1 MTGLVVVKAYSYI
14 RFSTPEQ
21 AKGDSLRRQITAAEA
36 WCAAHGL
43 QLDDTM
49 RDLGV
54 SAFRGTN
61 STEGALKRFLTLV
74 EDEQIQRG
82 SYLIVESLDRIS
94 RETATDAAMRLFDL
108 IRAGIIVVTLSDGQ
122 VYSHDGLRGNPMP
135 LAFSIMIMARA
146 HEESLVKSQRLTA
159 VWQHKK
165 EIART
170 EKKPLTPRCPEWL
183 EVRDGKF
190 HIRPERVAIV
200 HRIFQDVID
209 GYGRR
214 EIVRRLN
221 AEKVPT
227 WRGGDGWH
235 TSSVAKVVQSKAVIG
250 EYQPHS
256 GTHKLR
262 NRKPVGDPIK
272 DYYPRIVDE
281 ATFWRA
287 QAATEGRQQRSA
299 GRKGKHAHILQGLAV
314 CGSCGSPMHLLNKG
328 KPPKGGKYICCSNN
342 LRGLDCSMSRR
353 WRAEMLE
360 DQLLRTFATIEA
372 GSIQLL
378 DNSAPR
384 LEHDISS
391 LKARLDDEKRKRKRL
406 VALVEDGNDDEN
418 LAERY
423 RAVSKLVKEL
433 TAELKAAETAQSK
446 ASADP
451 DFVQK
456 IIETASLS
464 AQLDEADQA
473 KARDLR
479 IRLREVIKSTIDRIV
494 CDPEIG
500 AILHFPPRH
509 WFELKTRG
517 FAVHMKAEGDT
528 GPIFLLDKNPSQD
541 AVDRFFG
548 GAFPTDAEFM
558 PPSETLD
565 SMQPQ
570 NPAMLAYAD
579 ALFAFLRD
587 HNPTPEQIEQWQERY
602 VQEHGLAM

>member
-1 MTGLVVVKAYSYI
+1 MVKAYSYI

-21 AKGDSLRRQITAAEA
+21 AKGDSLRRQTAAAEA

-54 SAFRGTN
+54 SAFHGTN
-61 STEGALKRFLTLV
+61 RTEGALKRFLTLV
-74 EDEQIQRG
+74 EEGRIERG

-94 RETATDAAMRLFDL
+94 REVATDAAMRLFDL
-108 IRAGIIVVTLSDGQ
+108 IRAGIVVVTLSDGQ
-122 VYSHDGLRGNPMP
+122 VYSHDGLRDNWMP

-146 HEESLVKSQRLTA
+146 HEESLVKSHRVTA
-159 VWQHKK
+159 AWERKK
-165 EIART
+165 ELARS

-183 EVRDGKF
+183 ELRDGKF
-190 HIRPERVAIV
+190 HVRPERVAIV
-200 HRIFQDVID
+200 HRIFQDTID

-221 AEKVPT
+221 GDKVPT

-262 NRKPVGDPIK
+262 NRKPVGEPVK

-328 KPPKGGKYICCSNN
+328 QPPKGGKYICCSSQ
-342 LRGLDCSMSRR
+342 LRGTGCTTSRR
-353 WRAEMLE
+353 WRGEMLE
-360 DQLLRTFATIEA
+360 DQLLRTFATIESS
-372 GSIQLL
+372 SIQLL

-406 VALVEDGNDDEN
+406 VDLVEDDNDDED

-423 RAVSKLVKEL
+423 RTLSKLIKEL
-433 TAELKAAETAQSK
+433 TTELKAVEAAQSK
-446 ASADP
+446 ATADP

-456 IIETASLS
+456 IIEAASLS
-464 AQLDEADQA
+464 AQLGEADQT

-479 IRLREVIKSTIDRIV
+479 IRLREIIKSTIDKIV

-500 AILHFPPRH
+500 AILRFPPRH
-509 WFELKTRG
+509 WFELKSRG
-517 FAVHMKAEGDT
+517 FAVYMKASGDT
-528 GPIFLLDKNPSQD
+528 GPVFLLDKNPSQD
-541 AVDRFFG
+541 AVDRFYSG
-548 GAFPTDAEFM
+548 TFPTDAEFM
-558 PPSETLD
+558 ASPGTPDSE
-565 SMQPQ
+565 QPQ
-570 NPAMLAYAD
+570 NPALLSYAD
-579 ALFAFLRD
+579 ALFAFIRD

-602 VQEHGLAM
+602 VQEHRPST

>member
-1 MTGLVVVKAYSYI
+1 MVKAYSYI

-21 AKGDSLRRQITAAEA
+21 AKGDSLRRQTAAAEA
-36 WCAAHGL
+36 WCAERGIR
-43 QLDDTM
+43 LDDTL

-54 SAFRGTN
+54 SAFHGTN
-61 STEGALKRFLTLV
+61 RTEGALRRFLELV
-74 EDEQIQRG
+74 ESGRIERG

-94 RETATDAAMRLFDL
+94 REAVMDAATRLFDL
-108 IRAGIIVVTLSDGQ
+108 IRAGIVVVTLSDGQ
-122 VYSHDGLRGNPMP
+122 IYSQDGLRDNWMP
-135 LAFSIMIMARA
+135 LLMSLIVMARA
-146 HEESLVKSQRLTA
+146 HEESLMKSKRVTA
-159 VWQHKK
+159 AWERKK
-165 EIART
+165 ELARS

-183 EVRDGKF
+183 ELRDGKF
-190 HIRPERVAIV
+190 HLRPERVAIV
-200 HRIFQDVID
+200 HRIFQDTID

-221 AEKVPT
+221 ADKVPT
-227 WRGGDGWH
+227 FRGGDGWH
-235 TSSVAKVVQSKAVIG
+235 TSSVGKVVQSRAVIG

-262 NRKPVGDPIK
+262 NRKPVGEPIK
-272 DYYPRIVDE
+272 DFYPPIVDE

-299 GRKGKHAHILQGLAV
+299 GRKGRHAHILQGLAV
-314 CGSCGSPMHLLNKG
+314 CGACGSPMHLLNKG
-328 KPPKGGKYICCSNN
+328 QPPKGGKYICCSSS
-342 LRGLDCSMSRR
+342 LRGTGCNMSRR
-353 WRAEMLE
+353 WRSEMLE
-360 DQLLRTFATIEA
+360 DQLLRTFAMIES

-384 LEHDISS
+384 LEHDIAS

-406 VALVEDGNDDEN
+406 VALAEEGNEDED

-433 TAELKAAETAQSK
+433 TAELKEAETAQSK

-451 DFVQK
+451 HFVQK
-456 IIETASLS
+456 IIEAASLS

-479 IRLREVIKSTIDRIV
+479 IRLREIIKSTIDKIV

-509 WFELKTRG
+509 AFTLNSQG
-517 FAVHMKAEGDT
+517 FGVPMIAEAGS
-528 GPIFLLDKNPSQD
+528 GPRFLLDKNPSQE

-558 PPSETLD
+558 APSETPD
-565 SMQPQ
+565 GMQPQ
-570 NPAMLAYAD
+570 NPAVLAYAD
-579 ALFAFLRD
+579 ALFAYLRD

-602 VQEHGLAM
+602 AQEHGSAM

>member
-1 MTGLVVVKAYSYI
+1 MVKAYSYI

-21 AKGDSLRRQITAAEA
+21 AKGDSLRRQTAAAEA
-36 WCAAHGL
+36 WCAAHSL

-54 SAFRGTN
+54 SAFHGTN
-61 STEGALKRFLTLV
+61 RTEGALKRFLTLV
-74 EDEQIQRG
+74 EEGRISRG

-94 RETATDAAMRLFDL
+94 REVATDAAMRLFDL

-122 VYSHDGLRGNPMP
+122 VYSHDGLRDNWMP

-146 HEESLVKSQRLTA
+146 HEESLIKSQRVTA
-159 VWQHKK
+159 AWERKK
-165 EIART
+165 ELARS

-190 HIRPERVAIV
+190 HLRPERVAVV
-200 HRIFQDVID
+200 HRIFQDTIV

-235 TSSVAKVVQSKAVIG
+235 TSSVGKVVQSRAVIG

-262 NRKPVGDPIK
+262 NRKPVGEPIK
-272 DYYPRIVDE
+272 DFYPPIIDE
-281 ATFWRA
+281 AVFWRA
-287 QAATEGRQQRSA
+287 QSATEGRRQNSA

-314 CGSCGSPMHLLNKG
+314 CGACGSPMHLLDKG
-328 KPPKGGKYICCSNN
+328 KPPKGGKYICCSSS
-342 LRGLDCSMSRR
+342 LRGNGCNMSRR

-360 DQLLRTFATIEA
+360 DQLLRTFAVIESA
-372 GSIQLL
+372 SIQLL
-378 DNSAPR
+378 DSSAPR

-406 VALVEDGNDDEN
+406 VDLVEDDNDDED

-423 RAVSKLVKEL
+423 RALSKYIKEL
-433 TAELKAAETAQSK
+433 SAELKAAETAQSK

-456 IIETASLS
+456 IIEAASLS
-464 AQLDEADQA
+464 AQLDEADQV

-479 IRLREVIKSTIDRIV
+479 IRLREIIKSTIDKIV
-494 CDPEIG
+494 CDVEIG

-509 WFELKTRG
+509 WFELKTHG
-517 FAVHMKAEGDT
+517 FAIHVKAEGDT
-528 GPIFLLDKNPSQD
+528 GPVFLLDKNPTPE
-541 AVDRFFG
+541 AVDRFMG
-548 GAFPTDAEFM
+548 GVFPTDAEFM
-558 PPSETLD
+558 APSDAPDNE
-565 SMQPQ
+565 QPQ

-579 ALFAFLRD
+579 ALFAFIRD
-587 HNPTPEQIEQWQERY
+587 QNPTPEQIEQWQERY
-602 VQEHGLAM
+602 VKEHGSAT

>member
-1 MTGLVVVKAYSYI
+1 MVKAYSYI

-21 AKGDSLRRQITAAEA
+21 AKGDSLRRQTAAAEA
-36 WCAAHGL
+36 WCSAHGI

-61 STEGALKRFLTLV
+61 RTEGALKHFLALV
-74 EDEQIQRG
+74 EEGRISRG

-94 RETATDAAMRLFDL
+94 REVATDAAMRLFDL
-108 IRAGIIVVTLSDGQ
+108 IRAGITVVTLSDGQ
-122 VYSHDGLRGNPMP
+122 VYSHDGLRDNWMP

-146 HEESLVKSQRLTA
+146 HEESLMKSKRVTA
-159 VWQHKK
+159 AWERKK
-165 EIART
+165 ELARA

-183 EVRDGKF
+183 ELRDGKF
-190 HIRPERVAIV
+190 HVRPERVAIV
-200 HRIFQDVID
+200 HRIFQDTID

-227 WRGGDGWH
+227 WRGGDGWQ

-250 EYQPHS
+250 EYQPHT

-272 DYYPRIVDE
+272 DYYPPIVDDV
-281 ATFWRA
+281 TFWRA

-314 CGSCGSPMHLLNKG
+314 CGACGSPMHLLNKG

-406 VALVEDGNDDEN
+406 VALVEEGDDDDD

-423 RAVSKLVKEL
+423 RAISKLIKEL
-433 TAELKAAETAQSK
+433 TAELKAAEVAQSK
-446 ASADP
+446 ATADP

-456 IIETASLS
+456 IIEAASLS
-464 AQLDEADQA
+464 AQLDESDQD

-479 IRLREVIKSTIDRIV
+479 IRLREIIKSTIERIV
-494 CDPEIG
+494 CEPQIG

-509 WFELKTRG
+509 SFELHARNFG
-517 FAVHMKAEGDT
+517 IHMKAVRGS
-528 GPIFLLDKNPSQD
+528 GPVFLLDKDPSD
-541 AVDRFFG
+541 EAIDRFFG
-548 GAFPTDAEFM
+548 GPFPDFAE
-558 PPSETLD
+558 D
-565 SMQPQ
+565 HPQ
-570 NPAMLAYAD
+570 DYEIQDFDIENPADEQEAFA
-579 ALFAFLRD
+579 AAFLKFKRTGIK
-587 HNPTPEQIEQWQERY
+587 TPAE
-602 VQEHGLAM
+602 LAEWVEAYHKENCSS